1 MPKLKIRQGDTVEV
15 LTGRERDRGKRGTVL
30 EVRVDEGRVIVEGR
44 NLVKK
49 HERARPVKGTRG
61 AQMTPGGIMET
72 EAPIQVS
79 NVGLVCPKCDKVTR
93 VSYTFLPDGTK
104 RRTCRHCGDQV
115 DQ

>member
-1 MPKLKIRQGDTVEV
+1 
-15 LTGRERDRGKRGTVL
+15 
-30 EVRVDEGRVIVEGR
+30 
-44 NLVKK
+44 
-49 HERARPVKGTRG
+49 
-61 AQMTPGGIMET
+61 MTPGGILET

-93 VSYTFLPDGTK
+93 VKMTFLPDGTK

>member
-1 MPKLKIRQGDTVEV
+1 MAGLKIKKGDTVQV
-15 LTGRERDRGKRGTVL
+15 LHGKEQDRGKRGTVL
-30 EVRVDEGRVIVEGR
+30 EVLVDDGRVIVEGR

-49 HERARPVKGTRG
+49 HERPRPVKGTRG
-61 AQMTPGGIMET
+61 AQMTPGGILET

-79 NVGLVCPKCDKVTR
+79 NVGLVCPKCERVTR
-93 VSYTFLPDGTK
+93 VAFTFLPDGTK